1 MEFVKDYIGH
11 IEKPQVFLCIMK
23 IKDAPI
29 ARDLF
34 QWKVYTKCCNSPVR
48 HTPYSGRK
56 SLEGLYVGP
65 AHKITVEQC

>member
-34 QWKVYTKCCNSPVR
+34 QWKVYTKNKLLGIVNVVI
-48 HTPYSGRK
+48 HQ
-56 SLEGLYVGP
+56 LDIHHIQDVN
-65 AHKITVEQC
+65 H

>member
-1 MEFVKDYIGH
+1 MYHENKRCTHCERFISMEG
-11 IEKPQVFLCIMK
+11 
-23 IKDAPI
+23 
-29 ARDLF
+29 
-34 QWKVYTKCCNSPVR
+34 VYKSPVR